1 LASDA
6 DSSGFAPD
14 PAGPVSDVVERR
26 RGMLT
31 SVIVHL
37 AAAATSQA
45 GYPPGGPYDV
55 NGYPA
60 PIPANPAPAYAPA
73 YPAYP
78 PSGMPGPTPLPGAY
92 PPGPYAQ
99 APAMAGGQPVGTPA
113 PSETPGYPALSDAY
127 QQYAFGGQAEQK
139 WPFDTQQNWV
149 HGYFQEIPAY
159 GGHHVFRPYNYKDI
173 LSQSQTAAGWGLSPS
188 MPYSQQF
195 WHRYQDRAAMMKLSE
210 TAPATRPAVPVD
222 HFGVPARVYPETQ
235 VQWVTEG
242 VIPTSEFRPVEQ
254 PVQPLMPASSGPAAG
269 PYLPLLT
276 GPGR

>member
-1 LASDA
+1 MIA
-6 DSSGFAPD
+6 DSSDFASD
-14 PAGPVSDVVERR
+14 SAGPVSDVDERR

-78 PSGMPGPTPLPGAY
+78 PGGMPGPTPLPGAY
-92 PPGPYAQ
+92 GQGPYAQ
-99 APAMAGGQPVGTPA
+99 APAMTGGQPVGTPA
-113 PSETPGYPALSDAY
+113 PSETPGYPAISDAY
-127 QQYAFGGQAEQK
+127 QQYAFGGQAEQR

-159 GGHHVFRPYNYKDI
+159 GGHHVYRPYNYKDI
-173 LSQSQTAAGWGLSPS
+173 LSQSQTAAGWGLSPT

-195 WHRYQDRAAMMKLSE
+195 WHRYQDRAAMMKLSN
-210 TAPATRPAVPVD
+210 TAPATQPSAPVE
-222 HFGVPARVYPETQ
+222 HMGVPTRTYPETQ
-235 VQWVTEG
+235 VQWVTEEPVPASG
-242 VIPTSEFRPVEQ
+242 YRPVELPEQ
-254 PVQPLMPASSGPAAG
+254 PIRPAATAPAAG